1 MGKVKSM
8 KCRVCGNEIGK
19 EIYCPMC
26 GALADPKQEKDELQ
40 EQIQEEY
47 SYQYQGVDTDAT
59 TVLSINKIENK
70 SENMENNKEEKCVVS
85 GEVELPKKSHK
96 KLIIILSI
104 IAAVL
109 MVAGI
114 IVFCYFH
121 YIYPNRIVYKEKVLY
136 YAGAGKLANSA
147 DVEERIPDTTEDV
160 YALLQREYK
169 SNRFLYMGTDGK
181 SLELVG
187 EGNSK
192 KVSEDKTIVSVVAD
206 ESMNKVY
213 YWTQEE
219 ENAYSLHC
227 LSENDVVKRYITG
240 VNGTV
245 ISSKGNYLAYS
256 YQADEENYVICEV
269 MPSGEVNQ
277 IATMENPVRVLGV
290 TEEGKV
296 FCEQQNQKN
305 ESNEEGEEVKLTYSI
320 YCVQDKK
327 SYGTDF
333 ADITYFG
340 YYENLESFVVQTED
354 KAVYYISTKEEG
366 KIQLV
371 ATNVD
376 RFTDAS
382 ESSKYEQSCDR
393 ERILDGNLVKTY
405 ENTSPCYYYLK
416 ENSLYSYDI
425 LNGKESC
432 KVAGNF
438 GRAQSIQLWND
449 NLLFY
454 LAGENLY
461 SCEKAEEEWQE
472 PKLLAKKCTTYQY
485 APEEECIYYLAGG
498 TLYSYADGKEEKI
511 SDDVKSFDLNA
522 KEEKLAYNTDTSLV
536 VCGKKE
542 EEYAIKSQGQVFVI
556 GEDVYYRDA
565 KNTLY
570 CLENETQE
578 IKEVAKEIEE
588 INYIWK

>member
-8 KCRVCGNEIGK
+8 KCRICGNEIGK

-26 GALADPKQEKDELQ
+26 GAPADSKQEQEELQ
-40 EQIQEEY
+40 EQVQEEY

-70 SENMENNKEEKCVVS
+70 SENEENSKEEKCVVS

-96 KLIIILSI
+96 KLIIILSTV
-104 IAAVL
+104 AAVL

-114 IVFCYFH
+114 IVFCYFR
-121 YIYPNRIVYKEKVLY
+121 YIYPNKIVYKEKVLY

-147 DVEERIPDTTEDV
+147 DVEERIPDTTDNDYV
-160 YALLQREYK
+160 LLQCEYEN
-169 SNRFLYMGTDGK
+169 NRFLYMKTDSK
-181 SLELVG
+181 SLELVR
-187 EGNSK
+187 EKNSK
-192 KVSEDKTIVSVVAD
+192 KASEDQRIVSVVAD
-206 ESMNKVY
+206 ESLNKVY

-219 ENAYSLHC
+219 KNAYSLHC
-227 LSENDVVKRYITG
+227 LGENDVVKRYVTG

-256 YQADEENYVICEV
+256 YQADAENYVICEV

-277 IATMENPVRVLGV
+277 IAAMENPVRVLGV
-290 TEEGKV
+290 TEDGKV

-305 ESNEEGEEVKLTYSI
+305 ESNEEEEEVKLTYSI

-333 ADITYFG
+333 AAITYFG

-354 KAVYYISTKEEG
+354 KAVYYISTKEDG

-376 RFTDAS
+376 WFTDAS

-425 LNGKESC
+425 LNKKESS

-438 GRAQSIQLWND
+438 GRAQSVQLWND

-461 SCEKAEEEWQE
+461 SCEKIEEEWQE
-472 PKLLAKKCTTYQY
+472 PKLLAKKCMTYQY
-485 APEEECIYYLAGG
+485 APAEDCIYYLTDG
-498 TLYSYADGKEEKI
+498 TLYSYAEGKEEKI
-511 SDDVKSFDLNA
+511 SDNVKSFDLNA
-522 KEEKLAYNTDTSLV
+522 EEEKLAYNTDTSLV
-536 VCGKKE
+536 VVGKSE

-565 KNTLY
+565 ENTLY

-578 IKEVAKEIEE
+578 TKEAAKEIEE
-588 INYIWK
+588 IKYIWK